1 MHEFIILYVF
11 KVRLKRKFDT
21 STFID
26 KARYADSL
34 SFDVTMGGGRGN
46 FGCCLGNEGNE
57 TQKLVGN

>member
-1 MHEFIILYVF
+1 MNIINRIASTLMHEFIILYVF

-34 SFDVTMGGGRGN
+34 SFDVTIGG
-46 FGCCLGNEGNE
+46 EGE
-57 TQKLVGN
+57 TLVVV